1 MLSALGLICALAG
14 ACIVAVGLITLGRSS
29 IVIRYDRTGRIT
41 RLLPRVARHRRDLTS
56 DASTI
61 RLAYRL
67 TGPQLTE
74 VCYQF
79 AGIMGWIDATP
90 GAEWYGTLM
99 EPGGTEAFYGSMN
112 SAMREAIERAAKQD
126 NTSTEALRRFQQSW
140 QEQHGDSPP

>member
-1 MLSALGLICALAG
+1 MLGLIAALAA
-14 ACIVAVGLITLGRSS
+14 ACILAVSLKALANSS
-29 IVIRYDRTGRIT
+29 IVIRYDRTGRVT

-79 AGIMGWIDATP
+79 AAIMGWIDATP
-90 GAEWYGTLM
+90 GADWYGRLM
-99 EPGGTEAFYGSMN
+99 ESGGPEAFYESMN

-140 QEQHGDSPP
+140 QEQHGE

>member
-1 MLSALGLICALAG
+1 M
-14 ACIVAVGLITLGRSS
+14 RQ
-29 IVIRYDRTGRIT
+29 
-41 RLLPRVARHRRDLTS
+41 
-56 DASTI
+56 
-61 RLAYRL
+61 AYKL

-74 VCYQF
+74 VCFQF

-90 GAEWYGTLM
+90 EAEWYGTLM

-112 SAMREAIERAAKQD
+112 SVMREAIERAAKQD